1 MGKRPSN
8 RKPYTIAYL
17 LSKQPKTLQKNRH
30 YPEMLFYYQSS
41 RTLQKLRMNRR
52 CYGIL
57 QRATIKPENLANLYR
72 TYRLP
77 KDPFFPLFLRI
88 KRDYRELQERRRT
101 EKMKYIAGK
110 MRELPE
116 EVLSFIK
123 YLAVFEQQYNPAGGF
138 PLWTTRLFPV
148 TKKLVHRYCAFSR
161 EEWITFFDE
170 FLDLLRDRY
179 ESIDEAVTARL
190 LASFVLGFSL
200 REGPLVPPSE
210 GEIKKRYRRMSK
222 IHHPDR
228 GGDPRYFIRLQWA
241 RETLTTPH

>member
-17 LSKQPKTLQKNRH
+17 LSKQPKTLQKNSH

-41 RTLQKLRMNRR
+41 RKLQKLRVNRR

-57 QRATIKPENLANLYR
+57 QRATIKPQNLVNLYR

-88 KRDYRELQERRRT
+88 KKDYRELQERRRNG
-101 EKMKYIAGK
+101 KMKYIA
-110 MRELPE
+110 
-116 EVLSFIK
+116 
-123 YLAVFEQQYNPAGGF
+123 VFEQRNNPAGGF
-138 PLWTTRLFPV
+138 PLWTPRLFPV

-170 FLDLLRDRY
+170 FLDLLRNRY
-179 ESIDEAVTARL
+179 EGIDEIVTARL

-200 REGPLVPPSE
+200 REGPFVLPTE

-241 RETLTTPH
+241 RETLAPPH